1 MLNSKTQ
8 TGKQK
13 HRETKGLVPGC
24 TKEGL
29 RADPV
34 PPCYSAL
41 LVPGV
46 QLQEPRPR
54 SGLGA
59 WICSQLQGAHRGA
72 KAPRCPA
79 AAGAVPTSGSWE
91 LLPAPGSGL
100 GQHQQPSPG
109 HSPEHRCASPPCV
122 LVRPGASWRV
132 LAHPRAPPRRF
143 PVRAPPPRGCGRG
156 GGVQVGPAAPM
167 APPAFQSDL
176 ITFLLPPLLGCP

>member
-46 QLQEPRPR
+46 QLQEPWPHW
-54 SGLGA
+54 GLGA

-79 AAGAVPTSGSWE
+79 AAGAVPTAGSWE

-122 LVRPGASWRV
+122 LARPGASWRIP
-132 LAHPRAPPRRF
+132 AR
-143 PVRAPPPRGCGRG
+143 PRGASPCAHRHLGAAGGAGGCRWGRRLRWHRRLSS
-156 GGVQVGPAAPM
+156 Q
-167 APPAFQSDL
+167 
-176 ITFLLPPLLGCP
+176 I